1 MSRDRPV
8 ALPLDA
14 FNPPNPPLEDATLAE
29 VERRLGVKL
38 PAAYVAIMRDLHNG
52 GYVPS
57 MLIRVDAPVSE
68 DLAHALLDNG
78 YATLGSLAGVTLTEE
93 DWQRSILGSPKMI
106 EEWGLPS
113 GLVLID
119 GDGHSWI
126 ALDYREPGAEPRVVA
141 IDSDSGG
148 SIELAPTFDAFLER
162 LVLFEDVFDEDG
174 ELRPGR

>member
-8 ALPLDA
+8 ALPLDP
-14 FNPPNPPLEDATLAE
+14 FNPPNPPLEDATLVE

-38 PAAYVAIMRDLHNG
+38 PAAYVAILRDLHNG

-68 DLAHALLDNG
+68 DLAHELLDNG
-78 YATLGSLAGVTLTEE
+78 YATLGSLAGVTLTE
-93 DWQRSILGSPKMI
+93 DGHSILRSPKMI

-126 ALDYREPGAEPRVVA
+126 ALDYREPGAEPRVVG

-148 SIELAPTFDAFLER
+148 SIELAPTFGAFLER
-162 LVLFEDVFDEDG
+162 LVLFEEVFDEDG